1 MRRAHRSQAK
11 CRCLRCRPCR
21 RTNSAHSHTHAQPP
35 VNRLLNSPEDLAAS
49 PDFAGLRKALAAAVR
64 ARLGD
69 LEVCF
74 ESLCEAGRPYVS
86 AAAAVANR
94 TWHLPHTNGRNHKP
108 SQITL
113 NDEELTSDLVSL
125 PPPALARLLASSRLR
140 VAGEASV
147 VAAINAWVTAR
158 GGAEHVETE
167 VSTAS
172 LLPQ

>member
-1 MRRAHRSQAK
+1 MAPSTQTA
-11 CRCLRCRPCR
+11 
-21 RTNSAHSHTHAQPP
+21 HTH
-35 VNRLLNSPEDLAAS
+35 
-49 PDFAGLRKALAAAVR
+49 
-64 ARLGD
+64 
-69 LEVCF
+69 
-74 ESLCEAGRPYVS
+74 
-86 AAAAVANR
+86 
-94 TWHLPHTNGRNHKP
+94 HKP

-113 NDEELTSDLVSL
+113 NDDELTSDLVSL